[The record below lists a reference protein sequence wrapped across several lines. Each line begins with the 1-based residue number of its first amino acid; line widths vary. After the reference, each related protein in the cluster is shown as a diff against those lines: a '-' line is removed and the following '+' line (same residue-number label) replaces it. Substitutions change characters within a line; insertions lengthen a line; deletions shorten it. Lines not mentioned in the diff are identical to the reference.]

1 MFAYALASKSCS
13 EATNMLYLSSNG
25 LTLAGFGESNQRKE
39 DLKRKWR
46 ETDGFRL
53 FSQTNYCYFANPK
66 SFKSSSTLPIPAI
79 PKLSTNTFATFG
91 DKNAGS
97 VGPRWIFFTPR

>member
-1 MFAYALASKSCS
+1 MI
-13 EATNMLYLSSNG
+13 YLSSNG

-53 FSQTNYCYFANPK
+53 FSPPK
-66 SFKSSSTLPIPAI
+66 KLLEHFSSTL
-79 PKLSTNTFATFG
+79 
-91 DKNAGS
+91 
-97 VGPRWIFFTPR
+97 

>member
-1 MFAYALASKSCS
+1 MFAYALASKPCS
-13 EATNMLYLSSNG
+13 EATNMIYLSSNG

-53 FSQTNYCYFANPK
+53 FSPPPK
-66 SFKSSSTLPIPAI
+66 KLLEHFSSTL
-79 PKLSTNTFATFG
+79 
-91 DKNAGS
+91 
-97 VGPRWIFFTPR
+97 